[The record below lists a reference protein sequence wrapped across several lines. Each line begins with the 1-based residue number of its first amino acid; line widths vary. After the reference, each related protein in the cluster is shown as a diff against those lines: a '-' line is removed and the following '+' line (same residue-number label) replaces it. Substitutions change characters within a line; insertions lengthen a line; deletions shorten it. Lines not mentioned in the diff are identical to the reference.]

1 VKDPTTE
8 HYYIFYKNIILGNG
22 IQQLTII
29 LMKELWCY
37 TGNRIF
43 VRFWIRMEGLLA
55 IQPSGCELM
64 VRSIGNLIIMAF
76 RIVNSLQLH
85 ITRKALKTWLDNY

>member
-1 VKDPTTE
+1 
-8 HYYIFYKNIILGNG
+8 
-22 IQQLTII
+22 
-29 LMKELWCY
+29 
-37 TGNRIF
+37 
-43 VRFWIRMEGLLA
+43 MEGLLA

-64 VRSIGNLIIMAF
+64 VMSIGNLIIMAF